1 MSNASI
7 MSEST
12 PMVSTI
18 APLNKEKHDAFIRK
32 RMTDLKR
39 LVRLFPKEQ
48 PAGAGE
54 LTFFTSMEL
63 KTPRED
69 SSAISEAPS
78 RRKGKYKLADGFME
92 ESEHLDAA
100 PCVTGDVLL
109 YESTPFVV
117 LFFVCDMYAVAHNFV
132 LASNS
137 LSTALTSPIRLL
149 CLLHMRA
156 QPSPMC
162 SSLNHSLVAT
172 HWSFAT
178 LQLSSTAPSLQ
189 IPTP

>member
-1 MSNASI
+1 MSNASV

-12 PMVSTI
+12 PTVSTI

-100 PCVTGDVLL
+100 PCVAGDVLL
-109 YESTPFVV
+109 YESTPFAM
-117 LFFVCDMYAVAHNFV
+117 LFFVCDMYAVAIHV
-132 LASNS
+132 VPASNS
-137 LSTALTSPIRLL
+137 LPTALRSPIRLL
-149 CLLHMRA
+149 CLLHRRA

-162 SSLNHSLVAT
+162 SSLNHLMVAT
-172 HWSFAT
+172 HSYFAKLQCSF
-178 LQLSSTAPSLQ
+178 TAPSLQ